1 MDRKTF
7 LSTFGALSAGFL
19 TDMPA
24 TANSLAQ
31 KTSSTSTDVDTD
43 DGEKVI
49 TILHTNDTHSRIKPF
64 PDSAGDLAGL
74 GGFARRATLIKKI
87 RQQQKNVLL
96 LDAGDIFQGTP
107 YFNFYKGKLELEL
120 MSKMGYDAAA
130 IGNHEFDNGLNGFA
144 DVATNADF
152 PFLCSNYFVRNTP
165 MEPFVQNFI
174 IKEFGNIKI
183 GIFGLGI
190 AFENLI
196 LEKLHKGVTYRDA
209 KVLAEAMVRSLRTY
223 QQCDYVICLSHL
235 GYKYE
240 DNRVSDWAIAN
251 EVDGIDLIIG
261 GHTHTFLDEPVR
273 VGKPGQPETLIT
285 QVGWGGVILG
295 RLDLHFAPDKTIKKA
310 VAANTKVNSLRA
322 VSLDKT

>member
-7 LSTFGALSAGFL
+7 LSTFSTLSAGFL
-19 TDMPA
+19 AGMPA
-24 TANSLAQ
+24 AANSLAQ
-31 KTSSTSTDVDTD
+31 ESSFSNDA
-43 DGEKVI
+43 EQVI

-64 PDSAGDLAGL
+64 PESAGELAGL
-74 GGFARRATLIKKI
+74 GGYARRAALIKQI
-87 RQQQKNVLL
+87 RSQQPNLLL

-107 YFNFYKGKLELEL
+107 YFNFYKGKLELQL

-130 IGNHEFDNGLNGFA
+130 IGNHEFDNGVNGFA
-144 DVATNADF
+144 DVAPNANF
-152 PFLCSNYFVRNTP
+152 PFLCSNYYVRNTP
-165 MEPFVQNFI
+165 MEPFVENFM
-174 IKEFGNIKI
+174 IKEFGEIKI

-196 LEKLHKGVTYRDA
+196 LDKLHEGVTYRDA
-209 KVLAEAMVRSLRTY
+209 KALAVAMVRSLRTY
-223 QQCDYVICLSHL
+223 QQCDYLICLSHL

-240 DNRVSDWAIAN
+240 DDRVSDWKIAN

-273 VGKPGQPETLIT
+273 VKKTDQPDTLIT

-295 RLDLHFAPDKTIKKA
+295 RLDLHFASDKSLKKA
-310 VAANTKVNSLRA
+310 VAANTTVNGVRA